1 MPLTP
6 RAATAIM
13 FFALGNA
20 LGFWSGAAATIVAR
34 VGIGDLTYGVALTL
48 FTGAYLAAM
57 SAAGAIAHRFTL
69 KRTLDRRRSR
79 RGADAR
85 RVAARENVVGYFIL
99 QAGFRLSLRPGRSDD
114 ERDGRAHRARP
125 RQAYPRQPTWVG
137 FGRHRALALWWAGLL
152 AVSAA
157 PWLSCIL
164 VIAALWAAAAVVVYA
179 IPADHGDPVGA
190 VAAPRG
196 GLMSRTLVV
205 IGLVIGV
212 SIACESAAMAWSAL
226 VLRQE
231 APQWAALAG
240 LGASFFA
247 GCQACL
253 RFNADRLRA
262 RVADRRL
269 IADLARR
276 CGARLSRRRGAL
288 RLRRQ
293 RRGLRDHRLRH
304 WSGCPLRLRACRLAP
319 GRVGGGR
326 ACRRRRSSAPLRASR
341 RPSSPARWPR
351 LCRCQA
357 PSRCSRCCLPP
368 RSPRRP
374 VWSGPTPR
382 EGARAGRPVVALLIQ
397 YPHNAYAGEARR
409 NQMRKCLIVAALCCA
424 PTLAEAA
431 DPGAPPPAA
440 PYNWTGAYLGVNGG
454 GGWEN
459 TKTDYSYSSIA
470 APNPPGFE
478 DVFGPGG
485 PLNVGG

>member
-1 MPLTP
+1 MN
-6 RAATAIM
+6 ATGARIERSL
-13 FFALGNA
+13 AKPILASLHGSA
-20 LGFWSGAAATIVAR
+20 SAGIAVGAA
-34 VGIGDLTYGVALTL
+34 VGGV
-48 FTGAYLAAM
+48 
-57 SAAGAIAHRFTL
+57 
-69 KRTLDRRRSR
+69 
-79 RGADAR
+79 
-85 RVAARENVVGYFIL
+85 
-99 QAGFRLSLRPGRSDD
+99 
-114 ERDGRAHRARP
+114 
-125 RQAYPRQPTWVG
+125 
-137 FGRHRALALWWAGLL
+137 L

-269 IADLARR
+269 IQISLAVAALGFLARR
-276 CGARLSRRRGAL
+276 GAP

-304 WSGCPLRLRACRLAP
+304 RSGCPLRLRACRVAP
-319 GRVGGGR
+319 GRVGGGGPVDGGVL
-326 ACRRRRSSAPLRASR
+326 RRLRARAR
-341 RPSSPARWPR
+341 RPWSPARSPR
-351 LCRCQA
+351 LCRCRA

-382 EGARAGRPVVALLIQ
+382 DGGARR
-397 YPHNAYAGEARR
+397 
-409 NQMRKCLIVAALCCA
+409 
-424 PTLAEAA
+424 
-431 DPGAPPPAA
+431 
-440 PYNWTGAYLGVNGG
+440 
-454 GGWEN
+454 
-459 TKTDYSYSSIA
+459 
-470 APNPPGFE
+470 
-478 DVFGPGG
+478 
-485 PLNVGG
+485 